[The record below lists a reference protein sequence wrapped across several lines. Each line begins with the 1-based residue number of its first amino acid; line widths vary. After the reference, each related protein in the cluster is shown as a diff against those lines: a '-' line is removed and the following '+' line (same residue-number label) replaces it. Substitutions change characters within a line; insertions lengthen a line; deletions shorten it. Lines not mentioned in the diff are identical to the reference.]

1 MEIQLDNSDMSN
13 SLEIDQNGVSSEVLN
28 QPFDLL
34 TGAREDDGFSLEEI
48 INVAAP
54 IPPGNEL
61 AELNIN
67 PLDIYY
73 DEEFYLTNNPD
84 VVRVISN
91 GLYQNGFDH
100 LIRTGLFQGRNPSP
114 LYNEAVYLTENPE
127 VAAAVARGE
136 IRSGFE
142 HFLNFG
148 FYEGR
153 NAGGA
158 QF

>member
-1 MEIQLDNSDMSN
+1 MIN
-13 SLEIDQNGVSSEVLN
+13 SLEIDLNGVSSETLN
-28 QPFDLL
+28 RPFDLL
-34 TGAREDDGFSLEEI
+34 TGAREDDSLNFKEI
-48 INVAAP
+48 IDVAAP
-54 IPPGNEL
+54 ISPGNEF

-91 GLYQNGFDH
+91 GLYRNGFDH

-114 LYNEAVYLTENPE
+114 LYNEAGYLTENPD

-148 FYEGR
+148 FDEGR
-153 NAGGA
+153 NGGVS
-158 QF
+158 Q

>member
-1 MEIQLDNSDMSN
+1 MIN
-13 SLEIDQNGVSSEVLN
+13 SLEIDRNGVYSEVLN
-28 QPFDLL
+28 HPFDLL
-34 TGAREDDGFSLEEI
+34 TGAREEGSFSFEEI
-48 INVAAP
+48 IDVAAP
-54 IPPGNEL
+54 IPPGNDFV
-61 AELNIN
+61 ELNIN

-91 GLYQNGFDH
+91 GLYRNGFDH

-136 IRSGFE
+136 IRSGSE

-153 NAGGA
+153 NGGGS

>member
-1 MEIQLDNSDMSN
+1 MDNSEMIN
-13 SLEIDQNGVSSEVLN
+13 SLEIDRNGVFSEVLN
-28 QPFDLL
+28 QPFDFL
-34 TGAREDDGFSLEEI
+34 TGTREDDSFNLEEI
-48 INVAAP
+48 IDVAAP
-54 IPPGNEL
+54 IPPGNEV
-61 AELNIN
+61 AERNIN

-73 DEEFYLTNNPD
+73 DEEFYLANNPD

-91 GLYQNGFDH
+91 GLYRNGFDH

-114 LYNEAVYLTENPE
+114 LYNEAVYLTENPD
-127 VAAAVARGE
+127 VAAVVARGE

-153 NAGGA
+153 NAGA
-158 QF
+158 SQF